1 MLFLCQLGCKWIGNY
16 FLKHIDLYYEC
27 VFLPVYGCTDTRGLF
42 CRIVW
47 RKKSSPFV
55 ENQIEGRYG
64 VIQAE
69 NRAFISIKSNHKR
82 PSIELQR
89 MPSFSVT
96 HTNTSSSL
104 ALPVSWNSYTRG
116 CETWGCMLVGGKN
129 IRQPWASS
137 RELISWSSCYWS
149 AANGSSTSASV
160 GHIDGLAIV
169 NLLSQC
175 CMPSSHFSSNIFFC
189 LHRAA

>member
-1 MLFLCQLGCKWIGNY
+1 MVLYWKRIKHLYQLKAI
-16 FLKHIDLYYEC
+16 
-27 VFLPVYGCTDTRGLF
+27 TRGLQLNAEIAFFF
-42 CRIVW
+42 C
-47 RKKSSPFV
+47 
-55 ENQIEGRYG
+55 Y
-64 VIQAE
+64 AY
-69 NRAFISIKSNHKR
+69 
-82 PSIELQR
+82 
-89 MPSFSVT
+89 
-96 HTNTSSSL
+96 NTSSSL
-104 ALPVSWNSYTRG
+104 ALPVSWNSYKR
-116 CETWGCMLVGGKN
+116 GCMLVGGKN